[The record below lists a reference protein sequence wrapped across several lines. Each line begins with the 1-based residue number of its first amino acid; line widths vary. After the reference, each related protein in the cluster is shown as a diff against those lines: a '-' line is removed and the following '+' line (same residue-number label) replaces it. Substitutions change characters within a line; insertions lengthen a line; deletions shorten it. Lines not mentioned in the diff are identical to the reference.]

1 MREQKYWDDLSN
13 GMKLIIIR
21 ELTNHLSFEDTVLS
35 FLQLGEQELEE
46 FLNLCADEIKIR
58 ALEKETVARIQARQ
72 MELLDRGEWSVEG
85 DEYLRIYDE
94 EMARAG
100 DRMPATWLS
109 ESFLP
114 SLFLWTMLI

>member
-1 MREQKYWDDLSN
+1 
-13 GMKLIIIR
+13 MKLIIIR